1 MERVP
6 DQEAEGRLFVI
17 PLDSPDID
25 VIKQI
30 REEGGADEKKHMPYL
45 KTSIHR
51 VL

>member
-30 REEGGADEKKHMPYL
+30 RKEGGADGKKSYAL
-45 KTSIHR
+45 
-51 VL
+51 L